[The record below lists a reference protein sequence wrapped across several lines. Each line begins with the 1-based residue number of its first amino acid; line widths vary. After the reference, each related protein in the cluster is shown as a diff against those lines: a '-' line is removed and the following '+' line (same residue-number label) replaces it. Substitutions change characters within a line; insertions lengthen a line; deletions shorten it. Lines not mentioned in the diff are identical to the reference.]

1 MKLPQFPKMASI
13 SLPSLLRSSTRSLRR
28 SAIPALSPGF
38 VRSVSTKHPVGFEP
52 PTEDDLIELR
62 ERVQDFTS

>member
-1 MKLPQFPKMASI
+1 MASI
-13 SLPSLLRSSTRSLRR
+13 LPSLLRSSTRSLRR
-28 SAIPALSPGF
+28 GVIPALSPGF
-38 VRSVSTKHPVGFEP
+38 VRSVSTKHPAGFEP